1 MTLLAAMGFVFLLGL
16 GTAISPC
23 PLTTNIAAISFL
35 SRNVGDT
42 RRVMLA
48 ALLYTLGRTLVYVVL
63 GVALLWAF
71 RAMAGEQDA
80 LDQFASPMSRAF
92 QRYGKLVLGPALLL
106 VGLVL
111 LNLLEINLSLS
122 VGGTR
127 LQDRIARGGA
137 IWALPLGSLFALAF
151 CPPSIAMFLSAL
163 GISLK
168 HGSLILPPII
178 YGIGTAVPVI
188 GFAFVIAFG
197 GQYLGKSFNSLA
209 KVEMWFRRTTGIVFL
224 LAGIYYILK
233 NIYGVSII
241 PGI

>member
-1 MTLLAAMGFVFLLGL
+1 MLFR
-16 GTAISPC
+16 S
-23 PLTTNIAAISFL
+23 
-35 SRNVGDT
+35 NVGDT
-42 RRVMLA
+42 RRVMLSA
-48 ALLYTLGRTLVYVVL
+48 MLYTLGRTLVYVVL

-71 RAMAGEQDA
+71 RSMAGEHDA

-92 QRYGKLVLGPALLL
+92 QRYGNLILGPALLL

-127 LQDRIARGGA
+127 LQDRIASGGA

-151 CPPSIAMFLSAL
+151 CPPSIALFLSAL

-168 HGSLILPPII
+168 HSSLILPPVI

-188 GFAFVIAFG
+188 GFALVVAFG
-197 GQYLGKSFNSLA
+197 GQYLGKAFNSLTQL
-209 KVEMWFRRTTGIVFL
+209 EIWFRLGTGILFL
-224 LAGIYYILK
+224 LAGLYYILTH
-233 NIYGVSII
+233 IYGVSII
-241 PGI
+241 PGA